1 MDSIAIVNG
10 DAFGLLEGLSDGFG
24 QAAVVDYPWEFAN
37 GSRPGQRE
45 HENSEDWTMQ
55 DNDRL
60 GAVLSEVRRVL
71 APGSWV
77 FVFADDDVYPAFR
90 RATERAL
97 EFRKT
102 LIWDTE
108 RIGTGHY
115 FRGRHQYILAATAGD
130 TDRYVTDVPTVLEAP
145 AKGREPG
152 ETGVYPTEKPA
163 SLYRQF
169 IAPVVKPGERILE
182 PFCGSAPGLEVAKS
196 LGCTYWGCDISDD
209 ALRRARGRKGQSTF
223 DTL

>member
-1 MDSIAIVNG
+1 MSAITIDDG
-10 DAFGLLEGLSDGFG
+10 DAFDLLGDLPDDYG
-24 QAAVVDYPWEFAN
+24 QAAVIDFPWQFSN
-37 GSRPGQRE
+37 QDRPGRRS
-45 HENSEDWTMQ
+45 HENPEDWTMQ

-60 GAVLSEVRRVL
+60 GTVLSEVRRVL

-90 RATERAL
+90 SATERAL
-97 EFRKT
+97 EYRKT

-115 FRGRHQYILAATAGD
+115 FRGRHAYIVAATVGD
-130 TDRYVTDVPTVLEAP
+130 TDRCVTDVPTVLEAP

-152 ETGVYPTEKPA
+152 ETKAYPTEKPA
-163 SLYRQF
+163 ALYRQF
-169 IAPVVKPGERILE
+169 LAPVVEPGERILE
-182 PFCGSAPGLEVAKS
+182 PFCGSAPALEASKS

-209 ALRRARGRKGQSTF
+209 ALRRARKRKGQSTL